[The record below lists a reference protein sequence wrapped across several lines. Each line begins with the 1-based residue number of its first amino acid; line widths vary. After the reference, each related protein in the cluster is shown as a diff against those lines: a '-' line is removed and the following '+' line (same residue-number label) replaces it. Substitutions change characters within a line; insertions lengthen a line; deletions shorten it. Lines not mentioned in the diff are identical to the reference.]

1 MSKMADK
8 DAALS
13 QVLADIEKQFGKG
26 AIMKLGEQE
35 HRKVEVCSSGSLSL
49 DIALGVGGYPKGR
62 IIEIYG
68 PESSGKTTFA
78 LHAIAE
84 VQKEGGRAAFI
95 DAEHS
100 LDPVYA
106 SHLGVNINE
115 LLLSQPDTG
124 EQALE
129 ICDALVKSEAVS
141 IIVIDSVAALVP
153 QAEIDGEMGDS
164 HVGLQARLMS
174 QALRKLSGSINKT
187 NTIVIFI
194 NQLREKVGVMFGN
207 PETTPGGKALKY
219 YSSIRLD
226 IRRGEQIKIGTDII
240 GNRTNVKVVT
250 NKVAPPFKSVV
261 VDIMYGEGVSKEG
274 ELVDMASE
282 VNIIEKSG
290 AWYSY
295 KGEKIGQGKENVKI
309 LFKENKKLREEIEK
323 KVREF
328 YGIIPGKEKND
339 VKEEKVGSKK

>member
-1 MSKMADK
+1 ME
-8 DAALS
+8 
-13 QVLADIEKQFGKG
+13 IE
-26 AIMKLGEQE
+26 AT
-35 HRKVEVCSSGSLSL
+35 SSGSLAL

-84 VQKEGGRAAFI
+84 VQKSGGRAAFI
-95 DAEHS
+95 DAEHA

-106 SHLGVNINE
+106 KNLGVNINE

-129 ICDALVKSEAVS
+129 ICEALVRSEAVN

-153 QAEIDGEMGDS
+153 QAEIDGDMGDS

-174 QALRKLSGSINKT
+174 QALRKLSGTINKT
-187 NTIVIFI
+187 KTTAIFI

-207 PETTPGGKALKY
+207 PETTPGGRALKFY
-219 YSSIRLD
+219 ATIRMD
-226 IRRGEQIKIGTDII
+226 VRRGEQIKQGDGVI
-240 GNRTNVKVVT
+240 GNKTNVKVVK
-250 NKVAPPFKSVV
+250 NKVAPPFKTAC
-261 VDIMYGEGVSKEG
+261 VDIMYGEGVSREG
-274 ELVDMASE
+274 ELIDIASE
-282 VNIIEKSG
+282 INIIEKSG

-295 KGEKIGQGKENVKI
+295 NGEKIGQGKENVKTF
-309 LFKENKKLREEIEK
+309 LKEKKELKEEIEK
-323 KVREF
+323 KVREH
-328 YGIIPGKEKND
+328 YGFQ
-339 VKEEKVGSKK
+339 KEEVKKG